1 MPPAATPVP
10 SSVQFNAKSEIR
22 SHLRKLRLV
31 ETPEERMRQEYVC
44 TLVNEY
50 GYSLDRTA
58 EETRHSQSRSAMP
71 FGDKRLGLA
80 HACD

>member
-1 MPPAATPVP
+1 MPSAAIPVP

-31 ETPEERMRQEYVC
+31 ETSEERMHQEYVR

-50 GYSLDRTA
+50 AYSLDQMA
-58 EETRHSQSRSAMP
+58 EETRHSQSRSAMSSR
-71 FGDKRLGLA
+71 DKRLGLA